1 MTIEELLNKPE
12 EQLTRN
18 ELEILATHFKNESAK
33 FTAYEQAVKVTL
45 NSIYGAFGN
54 QWFHFFNIDIAESIT
69 FKNFTDFI
77 QKIKDRNSY

>member
-45 NSIYGAFGN
+45 NSIYGAFGTSG
-54 QWFHFFNIDIAESIT
+54 SI
-69 FKNFTDFI
+69 FSILILLNPSHYKDKMQSFI
-77 QKIKDRNSY
+77 LQKF